1 MKHTQIRENKNAEN
15 STTLGQCANSYVA
28 SRTFVGMDPVCAPC
42 DNSVSYTHLDVYK
55 RQLAFQPN
63 DRAADNPHLKFRAD
77 GTFHVATPALDAREA
92 DPLGELFPQRHD
104 VPLSLIHI

>member
-42 DNSVSYTHLDVYK
+42 DNST
-55 RQLAFQPN
+55 
-63 DRAADNPHLKFRAD
+63 
-77 GTFHVATPALDAREA
+77 
-92 DPLGELFPQRHD
+92 
-104 VPLSLIHI
+104 